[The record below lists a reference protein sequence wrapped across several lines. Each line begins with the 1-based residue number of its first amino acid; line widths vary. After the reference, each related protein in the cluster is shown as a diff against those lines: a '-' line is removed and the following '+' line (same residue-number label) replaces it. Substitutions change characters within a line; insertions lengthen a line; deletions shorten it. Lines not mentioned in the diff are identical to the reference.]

1 MDDEIIEFGVD
12 SAPDSGP
19 RVAGHGRLHEVPPP
33 ELHPG
38 SPTMQTVGELVRRLR
53 AEANFSIATLAASA
67 DLSPGLLSQI
77 ERGMGNPSFTTL
89 IKLAHALGVPVGRF
103 FVSEKK
109 AGALVRRGEH
119 PRLLLAEENL
129 IYELLT
135 PHMNGRLGMIKA
147 HIAAGWSNESA
158 PYLHEGE
165 ECVMVTKGELRISV
179 GADLYLVREG
189 DSLTYDP
196 GLPHWYHNAG
206 KRDAELI
213 GAMTPPSF

>member
-1 MDDEIIEFGVD
+1 MEDQIIESRVN
-12 SAPDSGP
+12 SAQVGGP
-19 RVAGHGRLHEVPPP
+19 RVAGRGRLHEISPA
-33 ELHPG
+33 EIG
-38 SPTMQTVGELVRRLR
+38 AASPTMQTVGELVRRLR
-53 AEANFSIATLAASA
+53 SEANYSIATLAASA

-103 FVSEKK
+103 FVSENGT
-109 AGALVRRGEH
+109 GALVRRGEH

-165 ECVMVTKGELRISV
+165 ECVLVTKGELRISV
-179 GADLYLVREG
+179 GGELYVVREG

-206 KRDAELI
+206 RRDAELI